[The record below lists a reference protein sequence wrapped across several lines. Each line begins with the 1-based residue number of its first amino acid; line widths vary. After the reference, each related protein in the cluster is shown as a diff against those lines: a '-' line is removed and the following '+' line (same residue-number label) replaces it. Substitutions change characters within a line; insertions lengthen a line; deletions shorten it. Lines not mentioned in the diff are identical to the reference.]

1 MKILNRLIV
10 GGAVS
15 LVLTG
20 VEAVEG
26 KDFVVGCG
34 GGAAKVAVS
43 GNGWCT
49 EMAATLLKHRRN
61 VPRFLDVVARAP

>member
-1 MKILNRLIV
+1 
-10 GGAVS
+10 
-15 LVLTG
+15 LTG

-26 KDFVVGCG
+26 KDFLVGCG